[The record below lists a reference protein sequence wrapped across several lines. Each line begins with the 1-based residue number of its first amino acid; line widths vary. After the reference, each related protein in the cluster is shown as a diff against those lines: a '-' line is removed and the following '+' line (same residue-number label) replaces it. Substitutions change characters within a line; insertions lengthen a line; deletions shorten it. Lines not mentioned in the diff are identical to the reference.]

1 MSFSAQ
7 TIGVT
12 GVIFGPDYRGNRCHI
27 QVRTDQVVQPSKY
40 VQAVSLLNFAFACRQ
55 KPGDQPEKLWAGLS
69 LRPSVEVGLRHDGG
83 DAETG
88 AGMDV
93 GGGLVMADA
102 STGLAIDL
110 RVRTRYNSNQTL
122 TEFVDIGLRSYISEP
137 DRGRSMK
144 SANAANRCGKLEF
157 GNVYRGLTFARP
169 RPRQRGGSRRGPVR
183 W

>member
-1 MSFSAQ
+1 M
-7 TIGVT
+7 
-12 GVIFGPDYRGNRCHI
+12 
-27 QVRTDQVVQPSKY
+27 
-40 VQAVSLLNFAFACRQ
+40 
-55 KPGDQPEKLWAGLS
+55 S

-144 SANAANRCGKLEF
+144 SANAANRCGKLEL
-157 GNVYRGLTFARP
+157 GQCL
-169 RPRQRGGSRRGPVR
+169 
-183 W
+183 

>member
-1 MSFSAQ
+1 MGGIVDVA
-7 TIGVT
+7 
-12 GVIFGPDYRGNRCHI
+12 
-27 QVRTDQVVQPSKY
+27 
-40 VQAVSLLNFAFACRQ
+40 L
-55 KPGDQPEKLWAGLS
+55 LS

-110 RVRTRYNSNQTL
+110 RVRTRYHSNQTL

-137 DRGRSMK
+137 DRGQSMK
-144 SANAANRCGKLEF
+144 SANAGTSTKRSVSGSCVA
-157 GNVYRGLTFARP
+157 LTL
-169 RPRQRGGSRRGPVR
+169 
-183 W
+183 